1 MQNDFFGSGIG
12 QLSLEE
18 TINQEIQKIS
28 RVNYKNKDLPDL
40 PQNNITNLQISKSP
54 IYTEGPTNTN
64 IVVTQFGNIEE
75 VKTERDQNKKITA
88 NANKVQPSIRN
99 NMIDG
104 TEKEINKKLKPTEK
118 INFQPISRQ
127 IQKPGNENNQSATA
141 INDSD

>member
-75 VKTERDQNKKITA
+75 VKTERDQKKKITTRTICFLDLFEMSS
-88 NANKVQPSIRN
+88 NV
-99 NMIDG
+99 
-104 TEKEINKKLKPTEK
+104 EH
-118 INFQPISRQ
+118 F
-127 IQKPGNENNQSATA
+127 GNETTVIKNQFFWKPLTLLNSLKFKRSPEHSAF
-141 INDSD
+141 

>member
-1 MQNDFFGSGIG
+1 MQNDFFCSGIG

-54 IYTEGPTNTN
+54 IYIEGPTNTN

-75 VKTERDQNKKITA
+75 VKTERDQKKNITA
-88 NANKVQPSIRN
+88 SANKVQPSIRN

-127 IQKPGNENNQSATA
+127 IQKPGNENNQSAQA

>member
-54 IYTEGPTNTN
+54 IYIEGPTNTN

-75 VKTERDQNKKITA
+75 VKTERDQKKKITA
-88 NANKVQPSIRN
+88 SANKVQPSIRN

-127 IQKPGNENNQSATA
+127 IQKPGNENNQSAQA

>member
-1 MQNDFFGSGIG
+1 MQNDFLGSGIG

-18 TINQEIQKIS
+18 TINQEIQNIS

>member
-75 VKTERDQNKKITA
+75 VKTERDQKKNITA
-88 NANKVQPSIRN
+88 SANKVQPSIRN
-99 NMIDG
+99 SMIDG

-127 IQKPGNENNQSATA
+127 IQKPGNENDQSALA
-141 INDSD
+141 INNSD

>member
-1 MQNDFFGSGIG
+1 MQNDFFCSGIG

-75 VKTERDQNKKITA
+75 VKTERDQKKNITA
-88 NANKVQPSIRN
+88 SANKVQPSIRN

-127 IQKPGNENNQSATA
+127 IQKPGNENNQSAQA

>member
-1 MQNDFFGSGIG
+1 MQNDFLGSGIG